1 MKVKHSKYK
10 NTGLIFE
17 LLVKQIAADT
27 LSRKDSPAVKILRK
41 FYTGNTS
48 LVREFKLYDFVL
60 KNKGIGQKKAEAIL
74 STIVELSRKIDT
86 ATLSKQKY
94 ELIKELKN
102 HYNLEDFFSIK
113 VESYKPLAALYCLME
128 AQNTQGL
135 VDPQVFV
142 DNKTTLLEHFLQ
154 IKQDGNS
161 AKDTLIE
168 EYSKYDK
175 DLRLLTYKIL
185 LEKFNDKYVDLLPE
199 QKNILKEFIV
209 SVNSSTR
216 LRNVVNEEMTKLQ
229 TQISKLKNNITD
241 KVVKIKLE
249 EVAKA
254 ITPVKNT
261 QKVDDNHLVSLM
273 QYYELVNELKD
284 PADLAKY
291 SVGYKYGLKNESIN
305 EGTGYEYKDDSGAG
319 KPTKVLK
326 LDNEAWEKVKD
337 LFDDKGRPKSDEIKR
352 IPSDNSIW
360 DLYAQSYDNAG
371 GKTIHKIYGVS
382 GDYSFGNAP
391 TYYQQKLSGN
401 KKAAVRVFDYF
412 IKKYLK

>member
-27 LSRKDSPAVKILRK
+27 LSRKDSPAVKILKK

-113 VESYKPLAALYCLME
+113 VESYKPLAALYCLLE

-154 IKQDGNS
+154 TKQDGNN

-185 LEKFNDKYVDLLPE
+185 LEKFNNKYDNLLPE
-199 QKNILKEFIV
+199 QKNILKEFII
-209 SVNSSTR
+209 SANSTTK
-216 LRNVVNEEMTKLQ
+216 LRTIVNEELGKIQVQITKLKPRIED
-229 TQISKLKNNITD
+229 QI
-241 KVVKIKLE
+241 VKIKLDE
-249 EVAKA
+249 ISKS

-261 QKVDDNHLVSLM
+261 EKVTDNHLVSLM
-273 QYYELVNELKD
+273 QYYELVGELK
-284 PADLAKY
+284 
-291 SVGYKYGLKNESIN
+291 
-305 EGTGYEYKDDSGAG
+305 
-319 KPTKVLK
+319 
-326 LDNEAWEKVKD
+326 
-337 LFDDKGRPKSDEIKR
+337 
-352 IPSDNSIW
+352 
-360 DLYAQSYDNAG
+360 
-371 GKTIHKIYGVS
+371 
-382 GDYSFGNAP
+382 
-391 TYYQQKLSGN
+391 
-401 KKAAVRVFDYF
+401 RV
-412 IKKYLK
+412 

>member
-27 LSRKDSPAVKILRK
+27 LSRKDSPAVKILKK

-128 AQNTQGL
+128 AQNTAGL

-154 IKQDGNS
+154 TKQDGNN

-185 LEKFNDKYVDLLPE
+185 LEKFNNKYDNLLPE
-199 QKNILKEFIV
+199 QKNILKEFII
-209 SVNSSTR
+209 SANSTTN
-216 LRNVVNEEMTKLQ
+216 LRTIVNEELGKIQVQITKLRPRIED
-229 TQISKLKNNITD
+229 QI
-241 KVVKIKLE
+241 VKIKLDE
-249 EVAKA
+249 ISKS

-261 QKVDDNHLVSLM
+261 EKVTDNHLVSLM
-273 QYYELVNELKD
+273 QYYELVGELK
-284 PADLAKY
+284 
-291 SVGYKYGLKNESIN
+291 
-305 EGTGYEYKDDSGAG
+305 
-319 KPTKVLK
+319 
-326 LDNEAWEKVKD
+326 
-337 LFDDKGRPKSDEIKR
+337 
-352 IPSDNSIW
+352 
-360 DLYAQSYDNAG
+360 
-371 GKTIHKIYGVS
+371 
-382 GDYSFGNAP
+382 
-391 TYYQQKLSGN
+391 
-401 KKAAVRVFDYF
+401 RV
-412 IKKYLK
+412 